1 MQVTVQQLKRK
12 KEKRERI
19 AVLTAYDYPTAMLM
33 DEAGLDVVL
42 VGDSL
47 GMAVM
52 GKENTLSVTM
62 EVMLHHVKM
71 VRAGLN
77 RAMLVA
83 DMPYLSYQISQ
94 EEAIRNAG
102 RLVMEGGAEAV
113 KLEGSA
119 RFFGDVIHGLVRAG
133 IPVMGHL
140 GLTPQYIHQL
150 GGYKIQGR
158 SDEQARRLQQE
169 ALELQSAG
177 CFALVLECIPAE
189 LASQISNNLS
199 IPTIGI
205 GAGAGCDGQVLVWYD
220 MVGWGRTKFTKTY
233 KDLRSEMLL
242 AFSNY
247 AEEVRE
253 GTFPT
258 AEQSF
263 E

>member
-1 MQVTVQQLKRK
+1 MQITTHSLKRK
-12 KEKRERI
+12 KEKREKI
-19 AVLTAYDYPTAMLM
+19 ALLTAYDYPTAMLM
-33 DEAGLDVVL
+33 DEAGIDAVL

-47 GMAVM
+47 GNAVM
-52 GKENTLSVTM
+52 GLDNTLNVTM

-77 RAMLVA
+77 RAMLIA
-83 DMPYLSYQISQ
+83 DMPYLSYQVSR

-102 RLVMEGGAEAV
+102 RLVMEGGAQAV

-119 RFFGDVIHGLVRAG
+119 RLFGDVIQGLVRAG

-158 SDEQARRLQQE
+158 SDEQARQLQLD
-169 ALELQSAG
+169 AMDLQNAG
-177 CFALVLECIPAE
+177 CFALVLECIPSE
-189 LASQISNNLS
+189 LAAQISNNLA

-220 MVGWGRTKFTKTY
+220 MVGWGRTKFTKNF
-233 KDLRSEMLL
+233 KDVRSEMLE
-242 AFSNY
+242 AFSTY
-247 AEEVRE
+247 AEEVRQ
-253 GTFPT
+253 GTFPS
-258 AEQSF
+258 EEHSF

>member
-119 RFFGDVIHGLVRAG
+119 RLFGDVIHGLVRAG

-189 LASQISNNLS
+189 LAFQISNNLS

-258 AEQSF
+258 AEHSF